1 MRVPPP
7 CKKRRGRFVREGT
20 PAREI
25 LRRLCGWRGSAEL
38 LPFGGPAGEDGDPR
52 RVGTAASGSYAR
64 LGSRSGSLGLGR
76 RAGGATGLTFWAD
89 EIVGTKLA
97 GPIKEGRPAIGFR
110 QTDAKV
116 AKSAREVMGR
126 DISRVVPPV
135 IPPFRPRFGH
145 RLIHWG
151 IR

>member
-1 MRVPPP
+1 MRS
-7 CKKRRGRFVREGT
+7 FVRAHPHEKFDGVC
-20 PAREI
+20 A
-25 LRRLCGWRGSAEL
+25 GGVG
-38 LPFGGPAGEDGDPR
+38 GGPAGEDGDPR

-116 AKSAREVMGR
+116 AKSARGVKGR
-126 DISRVVPPV
+126 DISWVVPPV
-135 IPPFRPRFGH
+135 IPPFRPRFSH